1 MRTTGEAFTL
11 GRMPSR
17 ATATGRGLGDMQAAK
32 PRSSREAAYNLPL
45 PAFNA

>member
-17 ATATGRGLGDMQAAK
+17 ATATGRGLGDLPCCQAGYG
-32 PRSSREAAYNLPL
+32 PGPE
-45 PAFNA
+45 